1 MGYNEIL
8 WTEEVPC
15 LVYILFNGGYL
26 MIYIRRRNDKS
37 KLAFFVTSIL
47 EDQSENVRFKKLLKG
62 KPNKNCLGY

>member
-1 MGYNEIL
+1 
-8 WTEEVPC
+8 
-15 LVYILFNGGYL
+15 

-47 EDQSENVRFKKLLKG
+47 EDQSENVKFKKLLKG

>member
-1 MGYNEIL
+1 
-8 WTEEVPC
+8 
-15 LVYILFNGGYL
+15 

-47 EDQSENVRFKKLLKG
+47 EDQSENVRFKKG